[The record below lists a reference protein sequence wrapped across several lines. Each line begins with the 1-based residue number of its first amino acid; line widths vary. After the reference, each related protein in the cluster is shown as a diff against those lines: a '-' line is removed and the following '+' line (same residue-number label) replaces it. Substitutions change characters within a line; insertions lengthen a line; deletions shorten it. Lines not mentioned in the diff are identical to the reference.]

1 MSCVHYLVDHT
12 FYEFSNPFIFNLLM
26 QLKGS
31 VQKIDRND
39 GHINSTEKCVDTY
52 NKPQEKSL
60 LSTSLFFFLQ
70 FQHFFKGIK
79 RQRNKIPI
87 KIFFYKVAYRH
98 VIFRLH
104 YTSMHWIVSTGRI
117 RRPDDDGIV
126 ELKVR

>member
-52 NKPQEKSL
+52 NKPQEKSI
-60 LSTSLFFFLQ
+60 LSTSFFFL
-70 FQHFFKGIK
+70 FAISAFL
-79 RQRNKIPI
+79 QRHQTATQQDP
-87 KIFFYKVAYRH
+87 H
-98 VIFRLH
+98 
-104 YTSMHWIVSTGRI
+104 
-117 RRPDDDGIV
+117 
-126 ELKVR
+126 